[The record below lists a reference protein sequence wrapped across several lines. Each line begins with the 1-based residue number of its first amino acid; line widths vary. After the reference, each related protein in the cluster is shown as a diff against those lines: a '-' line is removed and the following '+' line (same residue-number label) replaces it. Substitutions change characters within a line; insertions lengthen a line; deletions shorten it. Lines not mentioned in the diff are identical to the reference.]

1 MQRGDSETHRTNKE
15 ESLLVFSPRSESDVD
30 EKDVLLLPEFEDEV
44 KKLDLLAHDGE
55 CESTKSDMSAAPL
68 AFPSAEEADQE
79 K

>member
-1 MQRGDSETHRTNKE
+1 M
-15 ESLLVFSPRSESDVD
+15 
-30 EKDVLLLPEFEDEV
+30 LLLPEFEDEV